1 MHPGKVRAIVV
12 ALMAS
17 AVVLLAASPAGAI
30 KPEFERTKPHVFA
43 HLDLGIL
50 ADGTLV
56 AEGGNGTLVLP
67 PEIAPPSQRAW
78 LLSEDPSP
86 TVEGQIVRGQLL
98 IGWQMAYFYPAP
110 ADARGVQ
117 GVVTVMV
124 VPDNEACSSGPGG
137 PATAYIT
144 YDDGEGRV
152 ENLTAAART
161 ACHMKKGTVVLN
173 DWIEAARLGKGDF

>member
-1 MHPGKVRAIVV
+1 MQLTRVHAIVV

-43 HLDLGIL
+43 HIDLGVL
-50 ADGTLV
+50 TDGTLV
-56 AEGGNGTLVLP
+56 AEGGNGTLTLP

-78 LLSEDPSP
+78 LLSDDPSP

-98 IGWQMAYFYPAP
+98 IDWVMAYFYPAT
-110 ADARGVQ
+110 AGARGVP

-124 VPDNEACSSGPGG
+124 VSEHEACSSGPGG
-137 PATAYIT
+137 PATAYIA

-152 ENLTAAART
+152 ENLTAEARG
-161 ACHMKKGTVVLN
+161 ACHLNKGTVVLN
-173 DWIEAARLGKGDF
+173 DWIDSAKLGKGDY